1 MARDYDAVIIGAGH
15 NGLVCGAYLAKAG
28 LKVCM
33 LERRSVLGGA
43 AATEELWPGFK
54 ISTAAFVMSLMQP
67 KIVDDLELKKFG
79 LAIIRPAPLY
89 QPLPDGSHI
98 AFFDDLQ
105 RTCAEIARFSKK
117 DAAAYPTYRT
127 HMQRLAPIL
136 RRLLWEIPF
145 DIGSRNFG
153 DIRKTLGFFWRFRRI
168 GASFYDVYDLLTL
181 SAHDFLRRWFESD
194 VVLAALGSYAS
205 GSGGNISLE
214 KSWHGLCADPRIS
227 PWQQGVWGLRARRD
241 GRHKSGDSAF
251 RPAVRSGRC
260 VRTDAEVAR
269 IRVRDGRAAGVVL
282 KGGEEI
288 GARRVIANA
297 SAKTT
302 FLRLVEEKE
311 LPADF
316 LASIRGIRDASSCFK
331 INLAVEAPPH
341 YPAFDPAMIDA
352 AYPTTVRIAPSV
364 DYLEKAYDAAKY
376 GGFARRPYLAIMVP
390 SLADPTIA
398 PPGKHVVSIFGGHA
412 AYGLEDPRVTDDGA
426 RAAMLNQ
433 YVIMDT
439 ISEYAPGFG
448 NSVIAKQ
455 ILTPPDLERI
465 FDLPGGHVHH
475 GELSADQ
482 IFFRRPA
489 PHYADYRTPIEG
501 LYLCGAS
508 THPGGGVT
516 GVPGHNAARVILA
529 ERRSR

>member
-1 MARDYDAVIIGAGH
+1 VVQEYDAIIVGAGH
-15 NGLVCGAYLAKAG
+15 NGLVCGTYLAKAG
-28 LKVCM
+28 LKVCV
-33 LERRSVLGGA
+33 LERRSILGGA

-54 ISTAAFVMSLMQP
+54 ISTASFVMSLMQP
-67 KIVDDLELKKFG
+67 KIIADLELNKFG
-79 LAIIRPAPLY
+79 LEILKPAPLY
-89 QPLPDGSHI
+89 QPLPDGRYL

-105 RTCAEIARFSKK
+105 KTCAEIARFSTK
-117 DAAAYPTYRT
+117 DAEAYPAYQA
-127 HMQRLAPIL
+127 HMERLAPIL
-136 RRLLWEIPF
+136 RRLLWEIPP
-145 DIGSRNFG
+145 DIGSRNFR

-168 GASFYDVYDLLTL
+168 GSSFYDVYDLLTV
-181 SAHDFLRRWFESD
+181 SAYDFLRRWFESD

-205 GSGGNISLE
+205 GSGGNISL
-214 KSWHGLCADPRIS
+214 KSPGSAYVLMRGYLRGTDEWGFVRGGMGGIGQAIALSSQRYGLKI
-227 PWQQGVWGLRARRD
+227 
-241 GRHKSGDSAF
+241 
-251 RPAVRSGRC
+251 
-260 VRTDAEVAR
+260 RTDAEVAS
-269 IRVRDGRAAGVVL
+269 IRVRNGQAEGVVL

-288 GARRVIANA
+288 RAKRVIANA

-302 FLRLVEEKE
+302 FLRLVEENE

-316 LASIRGIRDASSCFK
+316 LTSIRGFRDTSSCFK

-341 YPAFDPAMIDA
+341 YPAFDPAMIGA
-352 AYPTTVRIAPSV
+352 AYPTAVRIAPSV

-412 AYGLEDPRVTDDGA
+412 AYKLLGREWTNEA
-426 RAAMLNQ
+426 REEL
-433 YVIMDT
+433 YKTVMDT

-448 NSVIAKQ
+448 NSVIDKQ
-455 ILTPPDLERI
+455 ILTPVDLERI

-475 GELSADQ
+475 GELSVDQ

-489 PHYADYRTPIEG
+489 PHYADYRTPIKG
-501 LYLCGAS
+501 LYQCGAS

-516 GVPGHNAARVILA
+516 GVPGHNAARVVLK
-529 ERRSR
+529 ELRGRWR

>member
-43 AATEELWPGFK
+43 AVTEELWPGFK
-54 ISTAAFVMSLMQP
+54 ISSAAFVMSLMQP
-67 KIVDDLELKKFG
+67 KILDDLELKKFG

-127 HMQRLAPIL
+127 HMQGLAPIL

-153 DIRKTLGFFWRFRRI
+153 DIRKTLGFFWRFRQI

-205 GSGGNISLE
+205 GSGGNISLRSPGSAYVLIRGYLRGSDE
-214 KSWHGLCADPRIS
+214 WGFVRGGMGGIS
-227 PWQQGVWGLRARRD
+227 QAIAL
-241 GRHKSGDSAF
+241 
-251 RPAVRSGRC
+251 SGRRYGLE

-302 FLRLVEEKE
+302 FLRLVEKKE

-412 AYGLEDPRVTDDGA
+412 AYELKDREWTDEV
-426 RAAMLNQ
+426 REEL
-433 YVIMDT
+433 YKTVMDT

-489 PHYADYRTPIEG
+489 PHYADYRTPIAG

-508 THPGGGVT
+508 AHPGGGVT

>member
-28 LKVCM
+28 LKVCV

-54 ISTAAFVMSLMQP
+54 ISPAAFVMSLMQP

-98 AFFDDLQ
+98 AFFDDQQ

-205 GSGGNISLE
+205 GSGGNISLRSPGSAYVLIRGYLRGSDE
-214 KSWHGLCADPRIS
+214 WGFVRGGMGGIS
-227 PWQQGVWGLRARRD
+227 QAIAL
-241 GRHKSGDSAF
+241 
-251 RPAVRSGRC
+251 SGRRYGLE

-412 AYGLEDPRVTDDGA
+412 AYELKDREWTDEV
-426 RAAMLNQ
+426 REEL
-433 YVIMDT
+433 YKTVMDT

-508 THPGGGVT
+508 AHPGGGVT

>member
-54 ISTAAFVMSLMQP
+54 ISPAAFVMSLMQP

-205 GSGGNISLE
+205 GSGGNISLRSPGSAYVLIRGYLRGSDE
-214 KSWHGLCADPRIS
+214 WGFVRGGMGGIS
-227 PWQQGVWGLRARRD
+227 QAIAL
-241 GRHKSGDSAF
+241 
-251 RPAVRSGRC
+251 SGRRYGLE

-311 LPADF
+311 LP
-316 LASIRGIRDASSCFK
+316 
-331 INLAVEAPPH
+331 
-341 YPAFDPAMIDA
+341 
-352 AYPTTVRIAPSV
+352 
-364 DYLEKAYDAAKY
+364 
-376 GGFARRPYLAIMVP
+376 
-390 SLADPTIA
+390 
-398 PPGKHVVSIFGGHA
+398 
-412 AYGLEDPRVTDDGA
+412 
-426 RAAMLNQ
+426 
-433 YVIMDT
+433 
-439 ISEYAPGFG
+439 
-448 NSVIAKQ
+448 
-455 ILTPPDLERI
+455 RI
-465 FDLPGGHVHH
+465 FLPA
-475 GELSADQ
+475 SAAFAMPRAVLRS
-482 IFFRRPA
+482 ILPSRRRRIT
-489 PHYADYRTPIEG
+489 PHSTP
-501 LYLCGAS
+501 
-508 THPGGGVT
+508 
-516 GVPGHNAARVILA
+516 R
-529 ERRSR
+529 